1 MANLD
6 RLAHHDLA
14 MKNQRSRP
22 KLHVFVSRPTTIDPS
37 FEKQYVAFERFLR
50 SRGLLLQRLGREN
63 YSRKAPLIA
72 VQDILKSCAGA
83 IVLGYPH
90 TRHAHRVVRGTTP
103 TTVFELDSPTA
114 WNQIEGALAYGLG
127 LPVLVV
133 AHPTISGGIFDHGVT
148 GEMVVTLDLAAKD
161 WFRSEAFLQPF
172 QELEHDW
179 ARQSVANGAT
189 PGGSRRR

>member
-1 MANLD
+1 MTT
-6 RLAHHDLA
+6 RRTSS
-14 MKNQRSRP
+14 KV
-22 KLHVFVSRPTTIDPS
+22 HVFVSRPTTVDPS

-50 SRGLLLQRLGREN
+50 GRGLLLQRLGREN

-72 VQDILKSCAGA
+72 VRDILHACAGA

-90 TRHAHRVVRGTTP
+90 TRHSHRVVRGTT
-103 TTVFELDSPTA
+103 TTTAFELDSPTP

-148 GEMVVTLDLAAKD
+148 GEMVVTLDLAARD
-161 WFRSEAFLQPF
+161 WFKSQAFLQPF
-172 QELEHDW
+172 EELEQDW
-179 ARQSVANGAT
+179 ARISTGSAPT
-189 PGGSRRR
+189 PRASRKR